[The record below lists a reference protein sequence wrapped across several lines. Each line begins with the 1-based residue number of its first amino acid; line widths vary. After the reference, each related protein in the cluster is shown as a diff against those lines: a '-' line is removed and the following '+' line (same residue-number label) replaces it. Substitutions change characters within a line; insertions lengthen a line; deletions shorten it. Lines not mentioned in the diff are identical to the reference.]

1 MKLVTAEEMRRLE
14 GTAIDAG
21 ATERQLM
28 EEAGLAVAQ
37 EAWMLLGSLEGRRI
51 LVLAGPGNN
60 GGDGLVAG
68 RHLAEWGA
76 EIAAYLP
83 APREPDDHL
92 PALEE
97 RGGTIVAAEDD
108 PGGEMLGAL
117 LESADMVIDALLG
130 TGKARPI
137 DPAGPL
143 GMALT
148 RLGEARGSHMPPKLI
163 AVDIPTGLD
172 CDSGAVDPLTVTPDM
187 TVTFGLPKVGMYQ
200 APGSGV
206 VGKVQVIDIGI
217 PAAAMAGV
225 GLELLT
231 GRWLRGALPI
241 RAEDANKGT
250 FGRVLVLGGSQRF
263 VGAPQLAALGAYRA
277 GAGLVTIACPT
288 GNVAALAAGLAE
300 ATWLPLEAAEDGTLA
315 ENTAPALRN
324 EWPAYDAAV
333 VGPGLG
339 LSESTRALTWA
350 ILPDVDAGASRG
362 VVIDADAL
370 NALAAMPDAAGR
382 VPAKAILTP
391 HPGEMAR
398 LLDTSIADVQAR
410 RLSCAK
416 EAAHRFGCTV
426 ILKGAHSVVASPD
439 GRARLSPFA
448 NPLLA
453 TAGTGDVLAG
463 MVGGYLAQGLEPFE
477 AASVGVYLHAAV
489 GEALREQY
497 GDAGLLASELA
508 ARLPSVVRELAAP

>member
-14 GTAIDAG
+14 GAAIDAG

-83 APREPDDHL
+83 LPRDPDEHL
-92 PALEE
+92 AALEE
-97 RGGTIVAAEDD
+97 RGATIVAAADD
-108 PGGEMLGAL
+108 LDGEMLDAL
-117 LESADMVIDALLG
+117 LSSADMVIDALLG
-130 TGKARPI
+130 IGKTRPI
-137 DPAGPL
+137 EPASPL
-143 GMALT
+143 GAALVH
-148 RLGEARGSHMPPKLI
+148 LAQARASHMPPKLI
-163 AVDIPTGLD
+163 AVDLPTGLD
-172 CDSGAVDPLTVTPDM
+172 CDSGAVDPLLVAPDM

-217 PAAAMAGV
+217 PAEASASV
-225 GLELLT
+225 SLELLT
-231 GRWLRGALPI
+231 GRWLRGALPA
-241 RAEDANKGT
+241 RPEDGNKGT
-250 FGRVLVLGGSQRF
+250 FGRLLILGGSRRY

-277 GAGLVTIACPT
+277 GAGLATIACPEP
-288 GNVAALAAGLAE
+288 NVAMLAGSMSE

-315 ENTAPALRN
+315 ESSSLALRS
-324 EWPAYDAAV
+324 EWQAYDAAV
-333 VGPGLG
+333 IGPGLG
-339 LSESTRALTWA
+339 LSGSTRALVWA
-350 ILPDVDAGASRG
+350 ILDDVGAEISRG

-370 NALAAMPDAAGR
+370 NALAAMADAAQR
-382 VPAKAILTP
+382 VPPNAVLTP

-398 LLDTSIADVQAR
+398 LLDTTVADVQAR
-410 RLSCAK
+410 RLEFAK
-416 EAAHRFGCTV
+416 QAARKFGCTV
-426 ILKGAHSVVASPD
+426 ILKGAHSVVAAPD
-439 GRARLSPFA
+439 GRVRLSPFA

-463 MVGGYLAQGLEPFE
+463 MVGGYLAQGLEPFD
-477 AASVGVYLHAAV
+477 AAAVGVYLHAAA